1 MPKRST
7 NIYKRKDGRWE
18 ARYVKT
24 INADGS
30 KKYGSVYAKSYQAA
44 KERQLAM
51 LKKVRPEVKTA
62 ETITIEQLM
71 QRWLDSASN
80 AIKKSTYQKYAC
92 MIQNHLTEGLGKL
105 QASSVS
111 GEMLDR
117 YAAELL
123 DKLSPRTV
131 NDILTIVS
139 LAYKF
144 GELEYGIQKPPIR
157 RVKVPQTEMRVL
169 SIEEQKVLEK
179 YLLSEMDQYKFGVL
193 LALYTGLRIGE
204 LCALEWEDI
213 QSDRLLVTKTLHR
226 IKAETGT
233 KIEITTPKT
242 SASNRIVPLPPP
254 LQTLL
259 SQFSST
265 GAVIKSPAGK
275 VAEPRLLQ
283 LKFDKYIREC
293 GLEKTNFH
301 ALRHTFATRCVEAGF
316 DVKTLSEILGH
327 TDVKTTLNRYVH
339 SSFALKQQNMAKLK
353 MQVQP

>member
-51 LKKVRPEVKTA
+51 LKKVRPEVKTT
-62 ETITIEQLM
+62 ETITVEQLM
-71 QRWLDSASN
+71 RRWLDSASN

-92 MIQNHLTEGLGKL
+92 MIRNHLIEGLGKL

-242 SASNRIVPLPPP
+242 SASNRIVPLPLP

-327 TDVKTTLNRYVH
+327 ADVKTTLNRYVH